1 MNCVGIDISKGKK
14 HDRRHAA
21 LRRGGSLTLL
31 RVLHTDSEL
40 SELARLLKSLDG
52 ETRVVMESTG
62 NYHAPVAWLLH
73 DRGALCLRSQCN
85 AGA

>member
-1 MNCVGIDISKGKK
+1 MFQREK

-21 LRRGGSLTLL
+21 LRRSGGFTFEV
-31 RVLHTDSEL
+31 RHTASEL

-52 ETRVVMESTG
+52 ETRVVMEPQVITTRQWPGYSTM
-62 NYHAPVAWLLH
+62 
-73 DRGALCLRSQCN
+73 RALCLGSQCN